1 MYFTI
6 ELGLRWMETP
16 LPHHPQLLRRR
27 PGVHISTLP
36 NPQFQNIRNDVVL
49 SMRDLPLSLISA
61 RRFFAHRFRDPKASC
76 IRIPDLMADELSKNQ
91 PLESMENSNK
101 KGEQQPE
108 KSPPPPLP
116 EKPLPGDCCGSGCV
130 RCVWDVYYEELEAY
144 DEYYRNE
151 SKPKS

>member
-1 MYFTI
+1 MDGNAPPSSSSTSSSPPWSPHFHATKSTI
-6 ELGLRWMETP
+6 PEYPKRC
-16 LPHHPQLLRRR
+16 RI
-27 PGVHISTLP
+27 VHERSA
-36 NPQFQNIRNDVVL
+36 
-49 SMRDLPLSLISA
+49 LSLISA